1 MIAASGKH
9 ATALVDV
16 LRPEIEPAAS
26 PSAGTLALNQRS
38 SLAFVQGERRVARIH
53 YGRAH
58 ESTPLKRKRQ
68 EGAISMLESSTD
80 RSRKGGASSR
90 RRHFRP
96 SEALICSAL
105 DQLIQRGN
113 LVVTFPSGERR
124 HFGDDAGT
132 PVVVAIEDTNALGRL
147 MANAELALGELYTD
161 GVIAIDGDDIDGL
174 LALVLQNLRNH
185 GFRTGSAPA
194 GMRLFETPRRE
205 VNDRKRAEHNVAHH
219 YDISNEFYRLFLDED
234 LQYSCAY
241 YNTGAETL
249 EEAQEA
255 KKQLIAAKLCLRPGL
270 SVLDIGCGWGGLA
283 LHLARTR
290 GVNVRGITLSQ
301 AQLPVARARA
311 QARGLAARAEFML
324 EDYRETEGAFDR
336 IVSVG
341 MFEHVGRGHYDE
353 FFRQIA
359 ALLAEDGV
367 ALLHTIGRADGPGA
381 TSPWIDRYIFPGGYI
396 PALSEIM
403 PAVERAGLYV
413 TDIEVWRLHY
423 ALTLRAWRE
432 RFEARLD
439 EVRAMF
445 DERFCRMWRFYLAA
459 SEAAF
464 RHGGH
469 EVFQIQLARR
479 QDAVPRTRRYLERG
493 G

>member
-1 MIAASGKH
+1 
-9 ATALVDV
+9 
-16 LRPEIEPAAS
+16 
-26 PSAGTLALNQRS
+26 
-38 SLAFVQGERRVARIH
+38 
-53 YGRAH
+53 
-58 ESTPLKRKRQ
+58 
-68 EGAISMLESSTD
+68 MLERSTE
-80 RSRKGGASSR
+80 SPPSGAAR
-90 RRHFRP
+90 RQQRHFRP
-96 SEALICSAL
+96 SETLLSAAL
-105 DQLIQRGN
+105 DQLITRGR
-113 LVVTFPSGERR
+113 LVVTFPSGEQRQ
-124 HFGDDAGT
+124 FGEDAGSA
-132 PVVVAIEDTNALGRL
+132 VIVAIKDASALSRL
-147 MANAELALGELYTD
+147 MANAELAFGELYVD
-161 GVIAIDGDDIDGL
+161 GLIAIDGDDIDGL
-174 LALVLQNLRNH
+174 LALVLQNLRRH
-185 GFRTGSAPA
+185 GFKTGATPP
-194 GMRLFETPRRE
+194 GMRLFEAPRRE
-205 VNDRKRAEHNVAHH
+205 INDRKRAERNVAHH
-219 YDISNEFYRLFLDED
+219 YDISNELYRVFLDED

-241 YNTGAETL
+241 YETGAETL
-249 EEAQEA
+249 EEAQDA
-255 KKQLIAAKLCLRPGL
+255 KKELIAAKLCLRPGL
-270 SVLDIGCGWGGLA
+270 SLLDIGCGWGGLA

-301 AQLPVARARA
+301 AQLPVARVRA
-311 QARGLAARAEFML
+311 QAQNLAAQAEFVL

-359 ALLAEDGV
+359 SLLAEDGV
-367 ALLHTIGRADGPGA
+367 ALLHTIGRADGAGA

-423 ALTLRAWRE
+423 AYTLRAWRE

-439 EVRAMF
+439 DVRAMF

-464 RHGGH
+464 RYGGH

-479 QDAVPRTRRYLERG
+479 QDAVPRTRRYLERAG
-493 G
+493 

>member
-1 MIAASGKH
+1 
-9 ATALVDV
+9 
-16 LRPEIEPAAS
+16 
-26 PSAGTLALNQRS
+26 
-38 SLAFVQGERRVARIH
+38 
-53 YGRAH
+53 
-58 ESTPLKRKRQ
+58 
-68 EGAISMLESSTD
+68 MLERSTD
-80 RSRKGGASSR
+80 SPPSGAAR
-90 RRHFRP
+90 RQQRHFRP
-96 SEALICSAL
+96 SETLLSAAL
-105 DQLIQRGN
+105 DQLITRGR
-113 LVVTFPSGERR
+113 LVVTFPSGEQRQ
-124 HFGDDAGT
+124 FGEDAGSA
-132 PVVVAIEDTNALGRL
+132 VIVAIKDASALSRL
-147 MANAELALGELYTD
+147 MANAELAFGELYVD
-161 GVIAIDGDDIDGL
+161 GLIAIDGDDIDGL
-174 LALVLQNLRNH
+174 LALVLQNLRRH
-185 GFRTGSAPA
+185 GFKTGATPP
-194 GMRLFETPRRE
+194 GMRLFEAPRRE
-205 VNDRKRAEHNVAHH
+205 INDRKRAELNVAHH
-219 YDISNEFYRLFLDED
+219 YDISNELYRVFLDED

-241 YNTGAETL
+241 YETGAETL
-249 EEAQEA
+249 EEAQDA
-255 KKQLIAAKLCLRPGL
+255 KKELIAAKLCLRPGL
-270 SVLDIGCGWGGLA
+270 SLLDIGCGWGGLA

-301 AQLPVARARA
+301 AQLPVARVRA
-311 QARGLAARAEFML
+311 QAQNLAAQAEFVL

-359 ALLAEDGV
+359 SLLAEDGV
-367 ALLHTIGRADGPGA
+367 ALLHTIGRADGAGA

-423 ALTLRAWRE
+423 AYTLRAWRE

-439 EVRAMF
+439 DVRAMF

-464 RHGGH
+464 RYGGH

-479 QDAVPRTRRYLERG
+479 QDAVPRTRRYLERAG
-493 G
+493 

>member
-1 MIAASGKH
+1 
-9 ATALVDV
+9 
-16 LRPEIEPAAS
+16 
-26 PSAGTLALNQRS
+26 
-38 SLAFVQGERRVARIH
+38 
-53 YGRAH
+53 
-58 ESTPLKRKRQ
+58 
-68 EGAISMLESSTD
+68 MLERSTD
-80 RSRKGGASSR
+80 SPPSGAAR
-90 RRHFRP
+90 RQQRHFRP
-96 SEALICSAL
+96 SETLLSAAL
-105 DQLIQRGN
+105 DQLITRGR
-113 LVVTFPSGERR
+113 LVVTFPSGEQRQ
-124 HFGDDAGT
+124 FGEDAGSA
-132 PVVVAIEDTNALGRL
+132 VIVAIKDASALSRL
-147 MANAELALGELYTD
+147 MANTELAFGELYVD
-161 GVIAIDGDDIDGL
+161 GLIAIDGDDIDGL
-174 LALVLQNLRNH
+174 LALVLQNLRRH
-185 GFRTGSAPA
+185 GFKTGATPP
-194 GMRLFETPRRE
+194 GMRLFEAPRRE
-205 VNDRKRAEHNVAHH
+205 INDRKRAERNVAHH
-219 YDISNEFYRLFLDED
+219 YDISNELYRVFLDED

-241 YNTGAETL
+241 YETGAETL
-249 EEAQEA
+249 EEAQDA
-255 KKQLIAAKLCLRPGL
+255 KKELIAAKLCLRPGL
-270 SVLDIGCGWGGLA
+270 SLLDIGCGWGGLA

-301 AQLPVARARA
+301 AQLPVARVRA
-311 QARGLAARAEFML
+311 QAQNLAAQAEFVL

-359 ALLAEDGV
+359 SLLAEDGV
-367 ALLHTIGRADGPGA
+367 ALLHTIGRADGAGA

-423 ALTLRAWRE
+423 AYTLRAWRE

-439 EVRAMF
+439 DVRAMF

-464 RHGGH
+464 RYGGH

-479 QDAVPRTRRYLERG
+479 QDAVPRTRRYLERAG
-493 G
+493 

>member
-1 MIAASGKH
+1 
-9 ATALVDV
+9 
-16 LRPEIEPAAS
+16 
-26 PSAGTLALNQRS
+26 
-38 SLAFVQGERRVARIH
+38 
-53 YGRAH
+53 
-58 ESTPLKRKRQ
+58 
-68 EGAISMLESSTD
+68 MLERSTD
-80 RSRKGGASSR
+80 SPPSGAAR
-90 RRHFRP
+90 RQQRHFRP
-96 SEALICSAL
+96 SETLLSAAL
-105 DQLIQRGN
+105 DQLITRGR
-113 LVVTFPSGERR
+113 LVVTFPSGEQRQ
-124 HFGDDAGT
+124 FGEDAGSA
-132 PVVVAIEDTNALGRL
+132 VIVAIKDASALSRL
-147 MANAELALGELYTD
+147 MANAELAFGELYVD
-161 GVIAIDGDDIDGL
+161 GLIAIDGDDIDGL
-174 LALVLQNLRNH
+174 LALVLQNLRRH
-185 GFRTGSAPA
+185 GFKTGATPP
-194 GMRLFETPRRE
+194 GMRLFEAPRRE
-205 VNDRKRAEHNVAHH
+205 INDRKRAERNVAHH
-219 YDISNEFYRLFLDED
+219 YDISNELYRVFLDED

-241 YNTGAETL
+241 YETGAETL
-249 EEAQEA
+249 EEAQDA
-255 KKQLIAAKLCLRPGL
+255 KKELIAAKLCLRPGL
-270 SVLDIGCGWGGLA
+270 SLLDIGCGWGGLA

-301 AQLPVARARA
+301 AQLPVARVRA
-311 QARGLAARAEFML
+311 QAQNLAAQAEFVL

-359 ALLAEDGV
+359 SLLAEDGV
-367 ALLHTIGRADGPGA
+367 ALLHTIGRADGAGA

-423 ALTLRAWRE
+423 AYTLRAWRE

-439 EVRAMF
+439 DVRAMF

-464 RHGGH
+464 RYGGH

-479 QDAVPRTRRYLERG
+479 QDAVPRTRRYLERAG
-493 G
+493 

>member
-1 MIAASGKH
+1 
-9 ATALVDV
+9 
-16 LRPEIEPAAS
+16 
-26 PSAGTLALNQRS
+26 
-38 SLAFVQGERRVARIH
+38 
-53 YGRAH
+53 
-58 ESTPLKRKRQ
+58 
-68 EGAISMLESSTD
+68 MLERSTD
-80 RSRKGGASSR
+80 SPPSGAAR
-90 RRHFRP
+90 RQQRHFRP
-96 SEALICSAL
+96 SETLLSAAL
-105 DQLIQRGN
+105 DQLITRGR
-113 LVVTFPSGERR
+113 LVVTFPSGEQRQ
-124 HFGDDAGT
+124 FGEDAGSA
-132 PVVVAIEDTNALGRL
+132 VIVAIKDASALSRL
-147 MANAELALGELYTD
+147 MANAELAFGELYVD
-161 GVIAIDGDDIDGL
+161 GLIAIDGDDIDGL
-174 LALVLQNLRNH
+174 LALVLQNLRRH
-185 GFRTGSAPA
+185 GFKTGATPP
-194 GMRLFETPRRE
+194 GMRLFEAPRRE
-205 VNDRKRAEHNVAHH
+205 INDRKRAERNVAHH
-219 YDISNEFYRLFLDED
+219 YDISNELYRVFLDED

-241 YNTGAETL
+241 YETGAETL
-249 EEAQEA
+249 EEAQDA
-255 KKQLIAAKLCLRPGL
+255 KKELIAAKLCLRPGL

-301 AQLPVARARA
+301 AQLPVARVRA
-311 QARGLAARAEFML
+311 QAQNLAAQAEFVL

-359 ALLAEDGV
+359 SLLAEDGV
-367 ALLHTIGRADGPGA
+367 ALLHTIGRADGAGA

-423 ALTLRAWRE
+423 AYTLRAWRE

-439 EVRAMF
+439 DVRAMF

-464 RHGGH
+464 RYGGH

-479 QDAVPRTRRYLERG
+479 QDAVPRTRRYLERAG
-493 G
+493 

>member
-1 MIAASGKH
+1 
-9 ATALVDV
+9 
-16 LRPEIEPAAS
+16 
-26 PSAGTLALNQRS
+26 
-38 SLAFVQGERRVARIH
+38 
-53 YGRAH
+53 
-58 ESTPLKRKRQ
+58 
-68 EGAISMLESSTD
+68 MLERSTD
-80 RSRKGGASSR
+80 SPPSGAAR
-90 RRHFRP
+90 RQQRHFRP
-96 SEALICSAL
+96 SETLLSAAL
-105 DQLIQRGN
+105 DQLITRGR
-113 LVVTFPSGERR
+113 LVVTFPSGEQRQ
-124 HFGDDAGT
+124 FGEDAGSA
-132 PVVVAIEDTNALGRL
+132 VIVAIKDASALSRL
-147 MANAELALGELYTD
+147 MANAELAFGELYVD
-161 GVIAIDGDDIDGL
+161 GLIAIDGDDIDGL
-174 LALVLQNLRNH
+174 LALVLQNLRRH
-185 GFRTGSAPA
+185 GFKTGATPP
-194 GMRLFETPRRE
+194 GMRLFEAPRRE
-205 VNDRKRAEHNVAHH
+205 INDRKRAERNVAHH
-219 YDISNEFYRLFLDED
+219 YDISNELYRLFLDED

-241 YNTGAETL
+241 YETGAETL
-249 EEAQEA
+249 EEAQDA
-255 KKQLIAAKLCLRPGL
+255 KKELIAAKLCLRPGL
-270 SVLDIGCGWGGLA
+270 SLLDIGCGWGGLA

-301 AQLPVARARA
+301 AQLPVARVRA
-311 QARGLAARAEFML
+311 QAQNLAAQAEFVL

-359 ALLAEDGV
+359 SLLAEDGV
-367 ALLHTIGRADGPGA
+367 ALLHTIGRADGAGA

-423 ALTLRAWRE
+423 AYTLRAWRE

-439 EVRAMF
+439 DVRAMF

-464 RHGGH
+464 RYGGH

-479 QDAVPRTRRYLERG
+479 QDAVPRTRRYLERAG
-493 G
+493 

>member
-1 MIAASGKH
+1 
-9 ATALVDV
+9 
-16 LRPEIEPAAS
+16 
-26 PSAGTLALNQRS
+26 
-38 SLAFVQGERRVARIH
+38 
-53 YGRAH
+53 
-58 ESTPLKRKRQ
+58 
-68 EGAISMLESSTD
+68 MLERSTD
-80 RSRKGGASSR
+80 SPPSGAAR
-90 RRHFRP
+90 RQQRHFRP
-96 SEALICSAL
+96 SETLLSAAL
-105 DQLIQRGN
+105 DQLITRGR
-113 LVVTFPSGERR
+113 LVVTFPSGEQRQ
-124 HFGDDAGT
+124 FGEDAGSA
-132 PVVVAIEDTNALGRL
+132 VIVAIKDASALSRL
-147 MANAELALGELYTD
+147 MANAELAFGELYVD
-161 GVIAIDGDDIDGL
+161 GLIAIDGDDIDGL
-174 LALVLQNLRNH
+174 LALVLQNLRRH
-185 GFRTGSAPA
+185 GFKTGATPP
-194 GMRLFETPRRE
+194 GMRLFEAPRRE
-205 VNDRKRAEHNVAHH
+205 INDRKRAELNVAHH
-219 YDISNEFYRLFLDED
+219 YDISNELYRVFLDED

-241 YNTGAETL
+241 YETGAETL
-249 EEAQEA
+249 EEAQDA
-255 KKQLIAAKLCLRPGL
+255 KKELIAAKLCLRPGL
-270 SVLDIGCGWGGLA
+270 SLLDIGCGWGGLA

-301 AQLPVARARA
+301 AQLPVARVRA
-311 QARGLAARAEFML
+311 QAQNLAAQAEFVL

-359 ALLAEDGV
+359 SLLAEDGV

-396 PALSEIM
+396 PALSEIV

-423 ALTLRAWRE
+423 AYTLRAWRE

-439 EVRAMF
+439 DVRAMF

-464 RHGGH
+464 RYGGH

-479 QDAVPRTRRYLERG
+479 QDAVPRTRRYLERAG
-493 G
+493 

>member
-1 MIAASGKH
+1 MLERSTDSTPKSASIRPQRR
-9 ATALVDV
+9 
-16 LRPEIEPAAS
+16 LRPPEALLGAVLDQIIS
-26 PSAGTLALNQRS
+26 RGTL
-38 SLAFVQGERRVARIH
+38 VI
-53 YGRAH
+53 
-58 ESTPLKRKRQ
+58 
-68 EGAISMLESSTD
+68 
-80 RSRKGGASSR
+80 
-90 RRHFRP
+90 
-96 SEALICSAL
+96 
-105 DQLIQRGN
+105 
-113 LVVTFPSGERR
+113 TFPSGDQRR
-124 HFGDDAGT
+124 FGDNAE
-132 PVVVAIEDTNALGRL
+132 PAVNVALKEASALGRL

-161 GVIAIDGDDIDGL
+161 GVIAIEGDDIDGL
-174 LALVLQNLRNH
+174 LAIILQNLRRH
-185 GFRTGSAPA
+185 GFKTGAAPA
-194 GMRLFETPRRE
+194 GMRLFEAPRRE
-205 VNDRKRAEHNVAHH
+205 INDRKGAERNVAHH
-219 YDISNEFYRLFLDED
+219 YDISNELYRLFLDED

-241 YNTGAETL
+241 YETGAETL
-249 EEAQEA
+249 EEAQDA
-255 KKQLIAAKLCLRPGL
+255 KKELIAAKLCLRPGL

-301 AQLPVARARA
+301 AQLPVARVRA
-311 QARGLAARAEFML
+311 QAQNLAAQAEFVL

-359 ALLAEDGV
+359 SLLAEDGV
-367 ALLHTIGRADGPGA
+367 ALLHTIGRADGAGA

-423 ALTLRAWRE
+423 AYTLRAWRE

-439 EVRAMF
+439 DVRAMF

-464 RHGGH
+464 RYGGH

-479 QDAVPRTRRYLERG
+479 QDAVPRTRRYLERAG
-493 G
+493 

>member
-1 MIAASGKH
+1 
-9 ATALVDV
+9 
-16 LRPEIEPAAS
+16 
-26 PSAGTLALNQRS
+26 
-38 SLAFVQGERRVARIH
+38 
-53 YGRAH
+53 
-58 ESTPLKRKRQ
+58 
-68 EGAISMLESSTD
+68 
-80 RSRKGGASSR
+80 
-90 RRHFRP
+90 
-96 SEALICSAL
+96 
-105 DQLIQRGN
+105 
-113 LVVTFPSGERR
+113 
-124 HFGDDAGT
+124 
-132 PVVVAIEDTNALGRL
+132 
-147 MANAELALGELYTD
+147 
-161 GVIAIDGDDIDGL
+161 
-174 LALVLQNLRNH
+174 
-185 GFRTGSAPA
+185 
-194 GMRLFETPRRE
+194 MRLFEAPRRE
-205 VNDRKRAEHNVAHH
+205 INDRKGAERTVAHH
-219 YDISNEFYRLFLDED
+219 YDISNELYRLFLDED

-241 YNTGAETL
+241 YETGAETL
-249 EEAQEA
+249 EEAQDA
-255 KKQLIAAKLCLRPGL
+255 KKELIAAKLCLRPGL

-301 AQLPVARARA
+301 AQLPVARVRA
-311 QARGLAARAEFML
+311 QAQNLAAQAEFVL
-324 EDYRETEGAFDR
+324 EDYRETKGAFDR

-359 ALLAEDGV
+359 SLLAEDGV

-423 ALTLRAWRE
+423 AYTLRAWRE

-439 EVRAMF
+439 DVRAMF

-464 RHGGH
+464 RYGGH

-479 QDAVPRTRRYLERG
+479 QDAVPRTRRYLERAG
-493 G
+493 